1 MNEKT
6 EVEHKFACVLRLQQ
20 FCPVLSCVVASCAES
35 LGISYLL
42 QILTQLLL
50 YWTGWTLIWSSGQ
63 DLIR

>member
-1 MNEKT
+1 
-6 EVEHKFACVLRLQQ
+6 
-20 FCPVLSCVVASCAES
+20 LSCVVASCAES